1 MWSVPLLWCSIAL
14 PAVVGCLGFYRELV
28 VLSSLW
34 TGDPLRSIGIFIP
47 PVSILLTLRGSREA
61 ARDAAG
67 KAAEIAE
74 AGIDEMLSYYAIRLY
89 SDQIVSQG
97 RRRNSLYD
105 RKTPGE
111 IFQPGG

>member
-1 MWSVPLLWCSIAL
+1 MVCAVTVVWHRSSGGCGLSRLLPGTRCPS
-14 PAVVGCLGFYRELV
+14 G
-28 VLSSLW
+28 SLW
-34 TGDPLRSIGIFIP
+34 TGDSLHSIGIFIP
-47 PVSILLTLRGSREA
+47 PLSILLTLRGSREA

-105 RKTPGE
+105 RKTPGG